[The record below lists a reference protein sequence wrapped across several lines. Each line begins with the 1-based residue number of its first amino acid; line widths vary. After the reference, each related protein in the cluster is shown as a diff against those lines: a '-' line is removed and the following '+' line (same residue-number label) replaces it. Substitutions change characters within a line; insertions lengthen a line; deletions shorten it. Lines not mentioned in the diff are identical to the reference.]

1 MDNLNLNN
9 VENISFYT
17 DSHNDLP
24 LLEFVQIPIVVNPD
38 HKLDLISKEKRW
50 KKLTFKELL

>member
-1 MDNLNLNN
+1 LNN

-24 LLEFVQIPIVVNPD
+24 LLEFVPTPIVVNPD